1 MQLGISIKK
10 SVFSSV
16 FNVVYSKKAAKYF
29 KRIPKAYQIKLKNKI
44 EELAL
49 NPQIPGTIK
58 LVDYPIAKY
67 RHRAGNYRILFD
79 IDTLE
84 KTLEIVDIRRRD
96 EQTYR

>member
-1 MQLGISIKK
+1 MS
-10 SVFSSV
+10 
-16 FNVVYSKKAAKYF
+16 NVVYSKRAAKYF
-29 KRIPKAYQIKLKNKI
+29 KRIPKAYQIKLRNKI
-44 EELAL
+44 EELAV
-49 NPQIPGTIK
+49 NPQISGTIK

-67 RHRAGNYRILFD
+67 RHRVGNYRILFD

>member
-1 MQLGISIKK
+1 M
-10 SVFSSV
+10 

-29 KRIPKAYQIKLKNKI
+29 KRIPKAYQIKLRNKI
-44 EELAL
+44 EELAV

-67 RHRAGNYRILFD
+67 RHRVGNYRILFD
-79 IDTLE
+79 IDTLG
-84 KTLEIVDIRRRD
+84 KTLEIIDIRRRD